1 MICVASAQIR
11 SQFEVDTSHGFHEKF
26 HSTQNNKG
34 FSKRS
39 VPSWHSG
46 TGTCPHHELGLRVC
60 TDTTFMMP
68 REMKHTTMHH
78 TCRSTPMQSQL
89 TVIS

>member
-11 SQFEVDTSHGFHEKF
+11 SQFEVDTSHGFHEKL

-46 TGTCPHHELGLRVC
+46 TGTCPCFVVVVS
-60 TDTTFMMP
+60 FF
-68 REMKHTTMHH
+68 
-78 TCRSTPMQSQL
+78 QL
-89 TVIS
+89 TMVSLRQGTQHFTDENKVSRK